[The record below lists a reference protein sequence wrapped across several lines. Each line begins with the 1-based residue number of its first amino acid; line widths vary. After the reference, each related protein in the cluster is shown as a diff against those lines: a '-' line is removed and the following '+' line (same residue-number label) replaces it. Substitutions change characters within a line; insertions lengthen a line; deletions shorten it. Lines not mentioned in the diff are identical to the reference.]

1 MTARA
6 AGAPAHVAI
15 FVFPDY
21 GHFNPTLQ
29 IARHLIGRGHRVT
42 YVIDEAYRPTTTAI
56 GADLAGYRSVR
67 RRLSAGSHVESAEI
81 ADLGLDILAD
91 ANARVI
97 PAARAA
103 FEADRPDLIVY
114 DFESFVPARILARE
128 WGCRTLQYFPYVASN
143 EHYSLHAE
151 TMDAESDY
159 VRTGVEEIM
168 KILAEVEPDPAAMW
182 AMMAVADAH
191 NLVFLPRELQPHGE
205 TFDEKFTFL
214 GHCLP
219 AEPPAVTWEAPDS
232 DVPVALISMGTES
245 NERTGMFQL
254 CADAFADKTWHVVMT
269 LGRGNALDAS
279 LSAVN
284 VEAHEW
290 MPHLAVLPRASVFVT
305 HGGMGSLVEALYHGC
320 PVVVVPHTPENTV
333 NARRVQELGIGRFL
347 PAANLDPATLRA
359 AVDELTGDPRTLAR
373 VAAMSAAMRA
383 GGGAAQG
390 ADVIERLL
398 AD

>member
-1 MTARA
+1 VTNR
-6 AGAPAHVAI
+6 HIAI

-21 GHFNPTLQ
+21 GHFNPTVQ
-29 IARHLIGRGHRVT
+29 IARHLVARGHRVT
-42 YVIDEAYRPTTTAI
+42 YVIDETYRAAVL
-56 GADLAGYRSVR
+56 GAGAALAGYRSVR
-67 RRLSAGSHVESAEI
+67 RRLSTGSHVESDEI

-91 ANARVI
+91 ANTRVI
-97 PAARAA
+97 PAARATL
-103 FEADRPDLIVY
+103 EADRPDLIVY
-114 DFESFVPARILARE
+114 DFESFVPARVLARE

-151 TMDAESDY
+151 TMDPHSDY
-159 VRTGVEEIM
+159 VHRGVEAIM
-168 KILAEVEPDPAAMW
+168 KILAEVEPDPEKMW
-182 AMMAVADAH
+182 AMMAVADTH
-191 NLVFLPRELQPHGE
+191 NLVFLPRELQPQGE
-205 TFDEKFTFL
+205 TFDGKFTFL

-219 AEPPAVTWEAPDS
+219 AEPPAVTWTAPDP

-254 CADAFADKTWHVVMT
+254 CADAFADKAWHVVMT
-269 LGRGNALDAS
+269 LGRGNALDAGV
-279 LSAVN
+279 SAVN

-333 NARRVQELGIGRFL
+333 NARRAQELGIGRYL
-347 PAANLDPATLRA
+347 PASTLTPATLRA
-359 AVDELTGDPRTLAR
+359 AVDELTQDPPTLAR
-373 VAAMSAAMRA
+373 VAAMSAAMQA
-383 GGGAAQG
+383 GGGPSEG

>member
-1 MTARA
+1 MT
-6 AGAPAHVAI
+6 GHIAI
-15 FVFPDY
+15 FVFPDF

-29 IARHLIGRGHRVT
+29 IARHLVERGHRVT
-42 YVIDEAYRPTTTAI
+42 YVIDEAYRAPVASV
-56 GADLAGYRSVR
+56 GAALAGYRSVR

-91 ANARVI
+91 ATTRVI

-103 FEADRPDLIVY
+103 LESDRPDLIAY

-143 EHYSLHAE
+143 DHYSLHAA
-151 TMDAESDY
+151 TMDPDSDY
-159 VRTGVEEIM
+159 VHRGVEEIM

-182 AMMAVADAH
+182 AMMAVADRH
-191 NLVFLPRELQPHGE
+191 NLVFLPRELQPHGD
-205 TFDEKFTFL
+205 TFDDTFTFL

-219 AEPPAVTWEAPDS
+219 AEPPPVTWSAPDD

-245 NERTGMFQL
+245 NERTGMFRL
-254 CADAFADKTWHVVMT
+254 CADAFADRSWHVVMT
-269 LGRGNALDAS
+269 LGRGNALAAGV
-279 LSAVN
+279 SAVN

-290 MPHLAVLPRASVFVT
+290 LPHLAVLPRASVFVT

-333 NARRVQELGIGRFL
+333 NARRVQELGIGRYL
-347 PAANLDPATLRA
+347 PASSLDPATLRA
-359 AVDELTGDPRTLAR
+359 AVDELTADPQILAR
-373 VAAMSAAMRA
+373 AAAMRAAMRA
-383 GGGAAQG
+383 GGGPAEG

-398 AD
+398 KD